1 MKYLNKVNAICRYG
15 LPVIAAILLAACG
28 DKSSDEPAPDPDPT
42 PDPVTELSFLC
53 NVSDVTATSASIS
66 VSPIDGY
73 TGYYYFDVMAK
84 SEYEAQYAGNHE
96 ALIAQFEA
104 RVQEYADSYIEAG

>member
-15 LPVIAAILLAACG
+15 LPVIAAILFAACG

-73 TGYYYFDVMAK
+73 TGYYYFASWPNRSTRPSMPATTK
-84 SEYEAQYAGNHE
+84 
-96 ALIAQFEA
+96 
-104 RVQEYADSYIEAG
+104 R